1 MHIVRWACGEVFDIV
16 FGGVS
21 ERGQAWVEQEP
32 ERALN
37 PHVEKREIPLG
48 RTLDADYAS
57 I

>member
-16 FGGVS
+16 FGSVS

-37 PHVEKREIPLG
+37 PHVEKQEIPLG
-48 RTLDADYAS
+48 RTLDTDYAS